1 MEEMKTITANIQGQ
15 FRELESVKR
24 ELKNEVK
31 VQSAHKTQGLVVMK
45 QEMQNLAVAIGS
57 VEGDMK
63 EQIQWSGYGTIAAR

>member
-63 EQIQWSGYGTIAAR
+63 EQIQ